1 MPGAV
6 TGAEPAAG
14 NGVVGGGGGTAST
27 AGRRAPFAADPF
39 DQVVG
44 STAADGDRTW
54 RPSVTTGRGVVAVLA
69 GGDVI
74 GVRMAAESGGATSA
88 RDHPG
93 RGGADDDAERSGMDD
108 ADRACADGGSAA
120 A

>member
-14 NGVVGGGGGTAST
+14 NGVVGGGGATAST
-27 AGRRAPFAADPF
+27 AGRRVPFAAEPF

-44 STAADGDRTW
+44 STAADGDHTW
-54 RPSVTTGRGVVAVLA
+54 RPRVTTGRGVVAVLA
-69 GGDVI
+69 GGDVTGI
-74 GVRMAAESGGATSA
+74 GASADRGGGAERGGVNGGGGA
-88 RDHPG
+88 E
-93 RGGADDDAERSGMDD
+93 RGGADD
-108 ADRACADGGSAA
+108 ADPRARADGNGAA